1 MPRFGI
7 CEVVLGVGE
16 EIIVGQQF
24 VSVGGEIVEFLLE
37 GRQEVEDKVGR
48 GLSSRHCDF
57 NVFGGGCWFEEG

>member
-16 EIIVGQQF
+16 EIVVCQQF
-24 VSVGGEIVEFLLE
+24 VSVGSEIVEFLLE
-37 GRQEVEDKVGR
+37 GGEEVEDKVCR
-48 GLSSRHCDF
+48 GLGGRHCDD